1 MTDNIGTKTITDIT
15 VNCKEKRRLGYAQQ
29 GYFLKRM
36 AHLDT
41 NPYDPGMVRDVLV
54 LENRELAKP
63 LVFFRRPLNFE
74 LKHQ

>member
-41 NPYDPGMVRDVLV
+41 NPYDPGMVWDFSAPESRTDKTTGIFSKTT
-54 LENRELAKP
+54 EL
-63 LVFFRRPLNFE
+63 
-74 LKHQ
+74 